1 MSDKE
6 KNARPTHSMDELNNK
21 YPTPRGF
28 TGFFWYHVSMAITHI
43 LVKLRAGSKEN
54 IPSVHPYVICSNHQ
68 TYADGMWIMS
78 CLPRKQRKYFCAL
91 AASDL
96 ETNYGRLGRV
106 MMHVGRGIAVDR
118 FGNPVRGLIKAKKEV
133 ENGNIILVHPEG
145 TRTSDGHLGEFKDGA
160 AYIAIKANAP
170 LLPVYIEGG
179 YQAWSRHMKRPQT
192 WDKVHHRRKRITIHF
207 GKPFMPADYDRDA
220 HKMTEAV
227 LSWMKD
233 MEKKDV
239 NLQDE
244 NVAN

>member
-1 MSDKE
+1 MSEKE
-6 KNARPTHSMDELNNK
+6 NTASASHSTEDLNNK

-28 TGFFWYHVSMAITHI
+28 TGFFWYHVSMAITRI
-43 LVKLRAGSKEN
+43 LVKLRGAGKEN
-54 IPSVHPYVICSNHQ
+54 IPETNPYVICSNHQ

-78 CLPRKQRKYFCAL
+78 ELPRKHRKYFCAL

-133 ENGNIILVHPEG
+133 EKGNIILVHPEG
-145 TRTSDGHLGEFKDGA
+145 TRTSDGRIAEFKDGA
-160 AYIAIKANAP
+160 AYISVKSNSP

-192 WDKVHHRRKRITIHF
+192 WDKKNHRKKRITIHF
-207 GKPFMPADYDRDA
+207 GKPLMPQDYDRDA
-220 HKMTEAV
+220 HKMTDAV
-227 LSWMKD
+227 YAWMKE
-233 MEKKDV
+233 MEAKDV
-239 NLQDE
+239 NLL
-244 NVAN
+244 

>member
-1 MSDKE
+1 MSEKE
-6 KNARPTHSMDELNNK
+6 NTASASHSTEDLNNK

-28 TGFFWYHVSMAITHI
+28 TGFFWYHVSMAITRI
-43 LVKLRAGSKEN
+43 LVKLRGAGKEN
-54 IPSVHPYVICSNHQ
+54 IPETNPYVICSNHQ

-78 CLPRKQRKYFCAL
+78 ELPRKHRKYFCAL

-133 ENGNIILVHPEG
+133 EKGHIILVHPEG
-145 TRTSDGHLGEFKDGA
+145 TRTSDGRIAEFKDGA
-160 AYIAIKANAP
+160 AYISVKSNSP

-192 WDKVHHRRKRITIHF
+192 WDKKNHRKKRITIHF
-207 GKPFMPADYDRDA
+207 GKPLMPQDYDRDA
-220 HKMTEAV
+220 HKMTDAV
-227 LSWMKD
+227 YAWMKE
-233 MEKKDV
+233 MEAKDV
-239 NLQDE
+239 NLL
-244 NVAN
+244 

>member
-1 MSDKE
+1 MSSNE
-6 KNARPTHSMDELNNK
+6 KGNTAPTHSVEDLNKK

-28 TGFFWYHVSMAITHI
+28 TGFFWYHVSMAITRI
-43 LVKLRAGSKEN
+43 LVKLRAGEKEN
-54 IPSVHPYVICSNHQ
+54 IPKGSPYVICSNHQ

-78 CLPRKQRKYFCAL
+78 CLPRKHRKVFCAL

-160 AYIAIKANAP
+160 AYIAIKAGVP

-192 WDKVHHRRKRITIHF
+192 WDHKNHRRKRITIHF
-207 GKPFMPADYDRDA
+207 GKPMLPDVHERDP
-220 HKMTEAV
+220 HKMTDAIHT
-227 LSWMKD
+227 WMKD
-233 MEKKDV
+233 MESKDV
-239 NLQDE
+239 NLQ
-244 NVAN
+244 

>member
-1 MSDKE
+1 MSEKE
-6 KNARPTHSMDELNNK
+6 NTASASHSTEDLNNK

-28 TGFFWYHVSMAITHI
+28 TGFFWYHVSMAITRI
-43 LVKLRAGSKEN
+43 LVKLRGAGKEN
-54 IPSVHPYVICSNHQ
+54 IPETNPYVICSNHQ

-78 CLPRKQRKYFCAL
+78 ELPRKHRKHFCAL

-133 ENGNIILVHPEG
+133 EKGNIILVHPEG
-145 TRTSDGHLGEFKDGA
+145 TRTSDGRIAEFKDGA
-160 AYIAIKANAP
+160 AYISVKSNSP

-192 WDKVHHRRKRITIHF
+192 WDKKNHRKKRITIHF
-207 GKPFMPADYDRDA
+207 GKPLMPQDYDRDA
-220 HKMTEAV
+220 HKMTDAV
-227 LSWMKD
+227 YAWMKE
-233 MEKKDV
+233 MEAKDV
-239 NLQDE
+239 NLL
-244 NVAN
+244 

>member
-1 MSDKE
+1 MSEKE
-6 KNARPTHSMDELNNK
+6 NTASASHSTEDLNNK

-28 TGFFWYHVSMAITHI
+28 TGFFWYHVSMAITRI
-43 LVKLRAGSKEN
+43 LVKLRGAGKEN
-54 IPSVHPYVICSNHQ
+54 IPETNPYVICSNHQ

-78 CLPRKQRKYFCAL
+78 ELPRKHRKYFCAL

-133 ENGNIILVHPEG
+133 EKGNIILVHPEG
-145 TRTSDGHLGEFKDGA
+145 TRTSDGRIAEFKDGA
-160 AYIAIKANAP
+160 AYISVKANSP

-192 WDKVHHRRKRITIHF
+192 WDKKNHRKKRITIHF
-207 GKPFMPADYDRDA
+207 GKPLLPQDYDRDA
-220 HKMTEAV
+220 HKMTDAV
-227 LSWMKD
+227 YSWMKE
-233 MEKKDV
+233 MEAKDV
-239 NLQDE
+239 NLL
-244 NVAN
+244 

>member
-1 MSDKE
+1 MSEKE
-6 KNARPTHSMDELNNK
+6 NTASASHSAEDLNNK

-28 TGFFWYHVSMAITHI
+28 TGFFWYHVSMAITRI
-43 LVKLRAGSKEN
+43 LVKLRGAGKEN
-54 IPSVHPYVICSNHQ
+54 IPETNPYVICSNHQ

-78 CLPRKQRKYFCAL
+78 ELPRKHRKYFCAL

-133 ENGNIILVHPEG
+133 EKGNIILVHPEG
-145 TRTSDGHLGEFKDGA
+145 TRTSDGRIAEFKDGA
-160 AYIAIKANAP
+160 AYISVKSNSP

-192 WDKVHHRRKRITIHF
+192 WDKKNHRKKRITIHF
-207 GKPFMPADYDRDA
+207 GKPLMPQDYDRDA
-220 HKMTEAV
+220 HKMTDAV
-227 LSWMKD
+227 YAWMKE
-233 MEKKDV
+233 MEAKDV
-239 NLQDE
+239 NLL
-244 NVAN
+244 

>member
-1 MSDKE
+1 MSEKE
-6 KNARPTHSMDELNNK
+6 NTASASHSTEDLNNK

-28 TGFFWYHVSMAITHI
+28 TGFFWYHVSMAITRI
-43 LVKLRAGSKEN
+43 LVKLRGAGKEN
-54 IPSVHPYVICSNHQ
+54 IPETNPYVLCSNHQ

-78 CLPRKQRKYFCAL
+78 ELPRKHRKYFCAL

-133 ENGNIILVHPEG
+133 EKGHIILVHPEG
-145 TRTSDGHLGEFKDGA
+145 TRTSDGRIAEFKDGA
-160 AYIAIKANAP
+160 AYISVKSNSP

-192 WDKVHHRRKRITIHF
+192 WDKKNHRKKRITIHF
-207 GKPFMPADYDRDA
+207 GKPLMPQDYDRDA
-220 HKMTEAV
+220 HKMTDAV
-227 LSWMKD
+227 YAWMKE
-233 MEKKDV
+233 MEAKDV
-239 NLQDE
+239 NLL
-244 NVAN
+244 